1 MKQIVIMPGGF
12 HPFHAGHFALYQS
25 AKKKFPDSDVYIAAT
40 NDQSERPFP
49 FNVKEKLAT
58 LAGVEPGHFVQVKEP
73 FKADEITSKYDPE
86 DTVLIYVKSTK
97 NAKGGSDP
105 EGPFPN
111 EIDPVTG
118 KLPLAKRG
126 PNKGKPVSD
135 RLQYYKGNEKN
146 LQPMSRHTYLAY
158 LPTVK
163 FGSGMTSGSQI
174 RKAWPTLDKQGKSE
188 LIQTLY
194 PSASSNTK
202 LIDTVIKMF
211 NKIMGSSAKEK
222 DMKQELAELYARIK
236 PLLNEAGPEQKEKL
250 FNILE
255 AAKKKFEAAN
265 PAQQAAIA
273 INMKKQGKKP
283 KSVSESSDYLPEK

>member
-1 MKQIVIMPGGF
+1 MPGGF
-12 HPFHAGHFALYQS
+12 HPFHAGHYALYQS
-25 AKKKFPDSDVYIAAT
+25 AKKAFPDADVYIAAT

-58 LAGVEPGHFVQVKEP
+58 LAGVDPGHFVQVKEP

-86 DTVLIYVKSTK
+86 DTILIYVKSEK

-111 EIDPVTG
+111 EIDPATG

-146 LQPMSRHTYLAY
+146 LQPMSRHSYLAY
-158 LPTVK
+158 LPTIK

-174 RKAWPTLDKQGKSE
+174 RKVWPTMGNEAKTDLVK
-188 LIQTLY
+188 TLY
-194 PSASSNTK
+194 PSATNNPK
-202 LIDTVIKMF
+202 MVDTVVKMF
-211 NKIMGSSAKEK
+211 NKIMSRGVKEQS
-222 DMKQELAELYARIK
+222 DMRHELAELYIRIK
-236 PLLNEAGPEQKEKL
+236 PLLNEASPEQKEKL
-250 FNILE
+250 FSILE

-273 INMKKQGKKP
+273 VNMKKQGKKP